1 MVEENSVATALYRLA
16 ILENQPIHTANEL
29 VDWFRL
35 RKWVLSD
42 KRLLQQ
48 YREQRFFSCADEV
61 TKNEHAPKKSSSIF
75 SRFLTF
81 LGIKKIT

>member
-16 ILENQPIHTANEL
+16 LLENQPIHSATDL

-42 KRLLQQ
+42 ERLLQQ
-48 YREQRFFSCADEV
+48 YREQRYFSCADEI
-61 TKNEHAPKKSSSIF
+61 TKNERAPKNNRSLV

-81 LGIKKIT
+81 LGINK

>member
-42 KRLLQQ
+42 ERLLQQ
-48 YREQRFFSCADEV
+48 YREQRFFACADEV
-61 TKNEHAPKKSSSIF
+61 TKNEMAPKNNRSLV

-81 LGIKKIT
+81 LGINK

>member
-16 ILENQPIHTANEL
+16 ILENQPIHSGNDL
-29 VDWFRL
+29 VEWFKL

-42 KRLLQQ
+42 PRLLQQ
-48 YREQRFFSCADEV
+48 YREQRYFLCADEV
-61 TKNEHAPKKSSSIF
+61 TKNEMAPKNNRSLI

-81 LGIKKIT
+81 LGINK

>member
-16 ILENQPIHTANEL
+16 ILESQPLRSPKEL
-29 VDWFRL
+29 LEWSRL

-42 KRLLQQ
+42 DRLLQQ
-48 YREQRFFSCADEV
+48 YRQQRYFTCADEI
-61 TKNEHAPKKSSSIF
+61 TKNERAPKNSSSIF

-81 LGIKKIT
+81 LGIK

>member
-29 VDWFRL
+29 IDWFRL

-42 KRLLQQ
+42 KRLLKQ
-48 YREQRFFSCADEV
+48 YREQRFFSCANEI
-61 TKNEHAPKKSSSIF
+61 TKNERAPQNNRSLI
-75 SRFLTF
+75 SRFLTL
-81 LGIKKIT
+81 LGIKK

>member
-35 RKWVLSD
+35 RKWVMSD
-42 KRLLQQ
+42 ERLLQQ
-48 YREQRFFSCADEV
+48 YREQRFFTCADEV
-61 TKNEHAPKKSSSIF
+61 TKNEIAPKNSSSLF
-75 SRFLTF
+75 SRFLTW
-81 LGIKKIT
+81 LRIEI

>member
-16 ILENQPIHTANEL
+16 ILENQPIHTANDL

-42 KRLLQQ
+42 ERLLQQ
-48 YREQRFFSCADEV
+48 YREQRFFSCANEI
-61 TKNEHAPKKSSSIF
+61 TKNEMAPKNKRSLF
-75 SRFLTF
+75 SRLLIFLR
-81 LGIKKIT
+81 IEI

>member
-42 KRLLQQ
+42 ERLLQQ
-48 YREQRFFSCADEV
+48 YREQRFFTCADEV
-61 TKNEHAPKKSSSIF
+61 TKNEMAPKNNRSLF
-75 SRFLTF
+75 SRLLIFF
-81 LGIKKIT
+81 GIK

>member
-1 MVEENSVATALYRLA
+1 MAEERSVEEALYRLA
-16 ILENQPIHTANEL
+16 ILENQPIYTPSDL
-29 VDWFRL
+29 VEWFRL

-61 TKNEHAPKKSSSIF
+61 TKNERAPQNNRSLL

-81 LGIKKIT
+81 LGIKK